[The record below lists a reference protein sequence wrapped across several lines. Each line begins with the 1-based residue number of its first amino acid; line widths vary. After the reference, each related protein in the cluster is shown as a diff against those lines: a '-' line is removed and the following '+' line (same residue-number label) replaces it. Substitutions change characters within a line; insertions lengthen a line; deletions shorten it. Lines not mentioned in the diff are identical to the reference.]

1 MSVGLLSRQIFKND
15 KYSSS
20 IKIISAFQRAVK
32 ISSQSQ
38 QFMGLRG
45 NLLSCFMVLQLHLFE
60 LG

>member
-20 IKIISAFQRAVK
+20 IKMISAFQRAVK
-32 ISSQSQ
+32 ISNQSK

-45 NLLSCFMVLQLHLFE
+45 NLLSMFYGVTVALV
-60 LG
+60 